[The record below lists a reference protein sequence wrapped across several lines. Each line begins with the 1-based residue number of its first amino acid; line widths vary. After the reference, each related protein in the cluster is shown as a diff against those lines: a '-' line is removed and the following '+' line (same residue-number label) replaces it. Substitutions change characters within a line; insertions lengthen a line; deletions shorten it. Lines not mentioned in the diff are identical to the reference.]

1 MDLALFPR
9 ISQKER
15 PGQPSKRVHFTSTS
29 TRSTTEGKGNRESPG
44 VAVSGRSIPR
54 STSRVSERRNTDGH
68 ALACH
73 LLCGKGLRRDGTIQA
88 T

>member
-1 MDLALFPR
+1 MDLALFPC

-15 PGQPSKRVHFTSTS
+15 PGQLSKRVHFTSTS

-88 T
+88 A